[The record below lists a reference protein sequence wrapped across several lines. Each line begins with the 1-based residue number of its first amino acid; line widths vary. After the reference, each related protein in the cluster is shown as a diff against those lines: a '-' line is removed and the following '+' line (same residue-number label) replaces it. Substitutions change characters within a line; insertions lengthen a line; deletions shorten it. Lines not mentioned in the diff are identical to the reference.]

1 MATLKA
7 IRRRIA
13 SVRNIQQI
21 TNAMRMVSAARL
33 RRAQEAAEAAR
44 PYAEKLEAVLH
55 NLAGQSQTL
64 VHPLL
69 TKREEAKID
78 LMLYT
83 SDRGLCGSFNSSLI
97 REAEAF
103 INAHPAQEVTIS
115 CVGRRGFDYFRRRR
129 TPMAEE
135 HINLGGKYT
144 SALAHDI
151 GLRMTERFLSG
162 ESDGFYIL
170 YARFR
175 SALVQV
181 PTLDQVLPIVPKVND
196 DDLLNRERSSSTLPQ
211 EQDDTASTS
220 LDYLYEP
227 TAQGLLSRLLTR
239 YVDMLLYRAMLESVA
254 SEHGAR
260 MTAMENATNNAVEMI
275 DTLTLD
281 MNRARQAD
289 ITRELLEIVAT
300 GESLK

>member
-69 TKREEAKID
+69 TKREERKID

-115 CVGRRGFDYFRRRR
+115 CVGRRGFDYFRRRQA
-129 TPMAEE
+129 PMAEE

-181 PTLDQVLPIVPKVND
+181 PTLDQVLPIVP
-196 DDLLNRERSSSTLPQ
+196 Q
-211 EQDDTASTS
+211 EQDDAASTS